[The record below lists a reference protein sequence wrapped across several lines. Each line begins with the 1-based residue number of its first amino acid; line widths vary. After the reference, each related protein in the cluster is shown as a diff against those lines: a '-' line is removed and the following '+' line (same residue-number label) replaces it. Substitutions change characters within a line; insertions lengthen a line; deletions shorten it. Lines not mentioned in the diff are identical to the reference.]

1 MIRSFVRRESRFTQ
15 GQQLAFKNY
24 WSLYG
29 IEPPEG
35 LLDLAGVFNN
45 TQPTILDIGFGNGEA
60 LLALAKQY
68 SELNFLGVEVHRS
81 GIGALLKGV
90 AEAELNNVRVINM
103 DAVTLLYEHIATE
116 FLSAVFIW
124 FPDPWSKRRHHKRRM
139 IQTEFVQLVASK
151 LVSDGELNIATDWQH
166 YACHIQ
172 KILDSSELFKK
183 ITASNLIQQRPNTKF
198 ERRGKRLGH
207 QVFDQVYKKVR

>member
-1 MIRSFVRRESRFTQ
+1 VRREGRFTQ
-15 GQQLAFKNY
+15 GQKLAFKNY

-29 IEPPEG
+29 IEPAEG
-35 LLDLAGVFNN
+35 HLDLAGVFSN

-68 SELNFLGVEVHRS
+68 PELNILGVEVHRP
-81 GIGALLKGV
+81 GIGSLLRGV
-90 AEAELNNVRVINM
+90 AEAEINNVRVINM
-103 DAVTLLYEHIATE
+103 DAVILLQEHIAAE
-116 FLSAVFIW
+116 FLSAVLVW

-139 IQTEFVQLVASK
+139 IQTEFVQLVANK

-172 KILDSSELFKK
+172 KTLDNCALFEK
-183 ITASNLIQQRPNTKF
+183 ITVSNLIRQRPNTKF